1 MSTSINND
9 VTLKGSIGI
18 SVIKNYEKI
27 LNILVCIHINT
38 NTALRTSISTNVC
51 KGFSIVL
58 ASAFHI
64 SIGTHVCK
72 GFSIVLTIVIVCC
85 WLYRRIAF
93 VLETSILV

>member
-1 MSTSINND
+1 MSLT
-9 VTLKGSIGI
+9 
-18 SVIKNYEKI
+18 VIKF

-64 SIGTHVCK
+64 SVGTHVCK
-72 GFSIVLTIVIVCC
+72 GFSTVLTIIVVFC
-85 WLYRRIAF
+85 WLYSCIAF
-93 VLETSILV
+93 V